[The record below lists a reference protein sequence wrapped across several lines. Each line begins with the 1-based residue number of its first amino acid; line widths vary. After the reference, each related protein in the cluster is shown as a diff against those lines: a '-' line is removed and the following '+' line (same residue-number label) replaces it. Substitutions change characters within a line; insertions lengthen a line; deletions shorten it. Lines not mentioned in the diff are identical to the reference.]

1 MLPDGSCEDCVN
13 NWRNRD
19 CGRMIAGSRL
29 DVGRCG
35 MRLLVVEDETN
46 LAAAMRRG
54 LVHEGFAVDLA
65 ATGTAALALAEDT
78 DYDVILLDLMLPGL
92 SGYEVARRL
101 RARGDWTPL
110 LVVSAKDGEYDQA
123 DALDL
128 GADDFLAK
136 PFSFVV
142 LLARLRALV
151 RRGRSPRPS
160 VLHAGALAV
169 DPAARTVELD
179 GKEVELTRR
188 EFRLL
193 EYLIGLAG
201 QTVSKTE
208 LLEHVWDAGPDADPN
223 QVQVYVGYLR
233 RKLGPEV
240 ILTVRGAGYRI
251 DA

>member
-1 MLPDGSCEDCVN
+1 
-13 NWRNRD
+13 
-19 CGRMIAGSRL
+19 MIARGPIEL
-29 DVGRCG
+29 GGGAV
-35 MRLLVVEDETN
+35 RLLVVEDEAH

-54 LVHEGFAVDLA
+54 LVHEGFAVDVATSGTTALELA
-65 ATGTAALALAEDT
+65 DIT

-92 SGYEVARRL
+92 SGYEVARQL

-151 RRGRSPRPS
+151 RRGRNPRPS
-160 VLHAGALAV
+160 VLRAGALV
-169 DPAARTVELD
+169 LDPAARRVELD
-179 GKEVELTRR
+179 GNEIPLTSR

-193 EYLIGLAG
+193 EYLLGRVG
-201 QTVSKTE
+201 ETVSKTE
-208 LLEHVWDAGPDADPN
+208 LLEHVWDAGADADPN

-233 RKLGPEV
+233 RKLGNDS
-240 ILTVRGAGYRI
+240 IQTVRGTGYRI

>member
-1 MLPDGSCEDCVN
+1 VKQ
-13 NWRNRD
+13 WRREGR
-19 CGRMIAGSRL
+19 GRMIATKR
-29 DVGRCG
+29 VEHGRCAV
-35 MRLLVVEDETN
+35 RLLVVEDEAR

-54 LVHEGFAVDLA
+54 LVQEGFAVDLA
-65 ATGTAALALAEDT
+65 VTGTEALALAEDT
-78 DYDVILLDLMLPGL
+78 EYDVILLDLMLPEL

-151 RRGRSPRPS
+151 RRGRNPRPS
-160 VLHAGALAV
+160 VLRAGVLAL
-169 DPAARTVELD
+169 DPAARRVHLD
-179 GKEVELTRR
+179 GTEVALTSR

-193 EYLIGLAG
+193 EYLLGRTD

-233 RKLGPEV
+233 RKLGTDV
-240 ILTVRGAGYRI
+240 IQTVRGAGYRI

>member
-1 MLPDGSCEDCVN
+1 
-13 NWRNRD
+13 
-19 CGRMIAGSRL
+19 MIATKR
-29 DVGRCG
+29 VEHGRCAV
-35 MRLLVVEDETN
+35 RLLVVEDEAR

-54 LVHEGFAVDLA
+54 LVQEGFAVDLA
-65 ATGTAALALAEDT
+65 VTGTEALALAEDT
-78 DYDVILLDLMLPGL
+78 EYDVILLDLMLPEL

-151 RRGRSPRPS
+151 RRGRNPRPS
-160 VLHAGALAV
+160 VLRAGVLAL
-169 DPAARTVELD
+169 DPAARRVHLD
-179 GKEVELTRR
+179 GTEVALTSR

-193 EYLIGLAG
+193 EYLLGRTD

-233 RKLGPEV
+233 RKLGTDV
-240 ILTVRGAGYRI
+240 IQTVRGAGYRI

>member
-1 MLPDGSCEDCVN
+1 V
-13 NWRNRD
+13 
-19 CGRMIAGSRL
+19 
-29 DVGRCG
+29 
-35 MRLLVVEDETN
+35 RLLVVEDEAN

-54 LVHEGFAVDLA
+54 LVREGFAVDLA
-65 ATGTAALALAEDT
+65 STGTAALDLASSTE
-78 DYDVILLDLMLPGL
+78 YDVILLDLMLPGL

-101 RARGDWTPL
+101 RARDDWTPL

-151 RRGRSPRPS
+151 RRGRNPRPS
-160 VLHAGALAV
+160 VLRAGPLSL
-169 DPAARTVELD
+169 DPAARRVERE
-179 GKEVELTRR
+179 GTEVTLTSR

-193 EYLIGLAG
+193 EYLMGHVDE
-201 QTVSKTE
+201 TVSKTE
-208 LLEHVWDAGPDADPN
+208 LLEHVWDAGPDSDPN

-233 RKLGPEV
+233 RKLGADV
-240 ILTVRGAGYRI
+240 IRTVRGSGYRV